1 MLITSSQVNDTNH
14 WFYRLGESTSSYY
27 KKVDFEKIC
36 PECRN
41 LKPSEAI
48 LCETKGHIKIKATLL
63 KDKEKT
69 LDLAQGITTDIKK
82 TLIEDFN
89 LFLLEDSCPFK
100 EYEINTLFNSKNM
113 INDSVVPDSY
123 LMAIDPSYG
132 GSNDTAIVVMAIIKG
147 QYVIVYVD
155 YQNTARQLFPFIMST
170 IYNFHKIIRKNA
182 KIPLVIAIE
191 SIARIDGIFNK

>member
-36 PECRN
+36 SECRN

-113 INDSVVPDSY
+113 VSDSIVPDSY

-132 GSNDTAIVVMAIIKG
+132 GSNDTAIVVMAIIK
-147 QYVIVYVD
+147 
-155 YQNTARQLFPFIMST
+155 
-170 IYNFHKIIRKNA
+170 
-182 KIPLVIAIE
+182 
-191 SIARIDGIFNK
+191 